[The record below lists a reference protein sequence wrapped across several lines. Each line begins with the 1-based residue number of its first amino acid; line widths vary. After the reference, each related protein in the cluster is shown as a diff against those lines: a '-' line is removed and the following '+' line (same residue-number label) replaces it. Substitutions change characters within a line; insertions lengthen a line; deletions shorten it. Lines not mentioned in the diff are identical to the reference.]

1 MTSTDPNPPA
11 VAATKPKPDR
21 SYMVLFRRTDDP
33 ENGPDRWTQLA
44 TPVAAANAEQAIRKL
59 AGGLTDAADYEFVAA
74 PARSWQPVRVKVET
88 VQRIKL
94 EDA

>member
-11 VAATKPKPDR
+11 AAKQKTEPAGTRYIVLEERDGNGWADVGAVYAR
-21 SYMVLFRRTDDP
+21 S
-33 ENGPDRWTQLA
+33 A
-44 TPVAAANAEQAIRKL
+44 TEAIR
-59 AGGLTDAADYEFVAA
+59 AAIVNYTTTADRYVAI
-74 PARSWQPVRVKVET
+74 PERSFQPVRVKVET